1 MPHTTKPLILN
12 VDWLPYEAVE
22 RRLHYGLWVSS
33 AVSRGT
39 PNACRRIPSL
49 CKVSLGLGVDSP
61 PTRLNRSNSPGPL

>member
-39 PNACRRIPSL
+39 PNAWRRDSLALQSLARPRCRQSA
-49 CKVSLGLGVDSP
+49 D
-61 PTRLNRSNSPGPL
+61 PTQP

>member
-39 PNACRRIPSL
+39 PNAWRRDSL
-49 CKVSLGLGVDSP
+49 ALQSLGLGVDSP